1 MLRAAP
7 VIFWFRRDLR
17 LSDHPALE
25 AAAAR
30 GSVLPVFVLDP
41 ALLGPAGANRVAFL
55 MASLGALD
63 ADLAERGTRL
73 VIRARRPGAELRR
86 LAAEVG
92 ATRVVATDD
101 HGPYGRR
108 RDTAVGEHLSGL
120 GMAVDFVDSA
130 YAIPPGNIV
139 TGGGTPYR
147 VFTPFFKAWKGRG
160 WPDASGPAAVTW
172 FDVDG
177 VAGETLPEPAPTS
190 DLLPAAGEQAARR
203 RLEAFLADDVADYDT
218 ARNDPGADR
227 TSRLS
232 PYLKYGQL
240 HPRQLLAR
248 LDELDAAH
256 PDRAAAHDIWRSELA
271 WREFYAEVLWHRPET
286 ARHSVSPKM
295 SAMRVDTGPL
305 ADERFAAW
313 SEGRTGYPIVDAGM
327 RQLVAEGWMHNRVRM
342 IVASFLVKDLHLD
355 WTRGA
360 RFFMEHLV
368 DGDLA
373 SNQHGWQWV
382 AGTGTDAA
390 PYFRIFNPV
399 SQGKKF
405 DPGGLYVRRW
415 VPEIAH
421 LPDRDLHEPWTCK
434 AGAPAG
440 YPGPMVDHAVER
452 AESLARLQELTPG

>member
-1 MLRAAP
+1 MSNAP
-7 VIFWFRRDLR
+7 VVFWFRRDLR
-17 LSDHPALE
+17 LADHPALE
-25 AAAAR
+25 AAAAH
-30 GSVLPVFVLDP
+30 GPVVPVFVLDP
-41 ALLGPAGANRVAFL
+41 SLLGPSGANRTAFL
-55 MASLGALD
+55 ADSLRALD
-63 ADLAERGTRL
+63 ADLAEQGTRL
-73 VIRARRPGAELRR
+73 IIRRGDPATRLHE

-92 ATRVVATDD
+92 ANRVVATDD
-101 HGPYGRR
+101 LGPYGRR

-120 GMAVDFVDSA
+120 GMAVDFVDSP
-130 YAIPPGNIV
+130 YAIPPGTVV

-147 VFTPFFKAWKGRG
+147 VFTPFFRAWKAHG
-160 WPDASGPAAVTW
+160 WPGASGPAEVEW
-172 FDVDG
+172 FDT
-177 VAGETLPEPAPTS
+177 GELPSAALPEPAPTS
-190 DLLPAAGEQAARR
+190 GLLPVAGERAAWD
-203 RLEAFLADDVADYDT
+203 RLEAFLADDVAEYDE

-232 PYLKYGQL
+232 PYLKYGQV

-248 LDELDAAH
+248 LDELDDAF
-256 PDRAAAHDIWRSELA
+256 PDRRVAHDVWRSELA

-286 ARHSVSPKM
+286 ARHAVSPKM
-295 SAMRVDTGPL
+295 AAMRIDEGPV

-313 SEGRTGYPIVDAGM
+313 CEGRTGYPIVDAGM

-405 DPGGLYVRRW
+405 DPGGVYVRRW

-421 LPDRDLHEPWTCK
+421 LSDRDLHEPWSSR

-440 YPGPMVDHAVER
+440 YPGPLVDHAVER
-452 AESLARLQELTPG
+452 AESLARLKELTPG